1 MYNHYSIFKLWTI
14 APYHTYQRKK
24 KLIATISVVRRGEYP
39 ALSCAALGSIQ
50 RLSEPF
56 TFRGQ
61 QEDWYSDL
69 EFFFLTSLICTV
81 QLHSQSSSSLGR
93 HGFPSKTER
102 FSSTVPTSQLSLSM
116 AQGVKFATR
125 LSKLNHL
132 LWQEF
137 SISLKGFSPDACRG
151 TFIKTL

>member
-1 MYNHYSIFKLWTI
+1 MNNCSLSYLS
-14 APYHTYQRKK
+14 KK
-24 KLIATISVVRRGEYP
+24 KKIDSYHLCCQKGGISGSFLCSFRKHSKIVWTFYFQRTAGRLI
-39 ALSCAALGSIQ
+39 
-50 RLSEPF
+50 F
-56 TFRGQ
+56 WFRI
-61 QEDWYSDL
+61 
-69 EFFFLTSLICTV
+69 FFLTSLICTV

-93 HGFPSKTER
+93 HGFPCKTER
-102 FSSTVPTSQLSLSM
+102 FSSSTVPTSQLSVSM